1 MSHAE
6 EDRQKGNCR
15 LVSQISELLLYTVQ
29 ARAVLVAMFLGLGW
43 VLLTTDGW
51 QVVGT
56 QNDLFS
62 ILSLHLSV
70 FQGII

>member
-15 LVSQISELLLYTVQ
+15 LVSQISELFLYTVQ

-56 QNDLFS
+56 
-62 ILSLHLSV
+62 
-70 FQGII
+70 